1 MNEATRNEV
10 LRLWYG
16 GASRRRIAR
25 QLGVDR
31 KTVARAL
38 AEHQNRRA
46 GLPPVEG
53 PRRPSQLDP
62 FTETITQLL
71 ARYPDLTAV
80 RLHEE
85 LRHQGFRGG
94 YTIVKERLRAVRPK
108 PQSPPVRR
116 FETGPGVQAQMDYSP
131 YEITFTAEGRRRV
144 HAFSYVLGHSRRQY
158 LHFVESED
166 LPTTLRE
173 HVRAFQYFQGLAA
186 TCLYDNSKVV
196 VTGYDGDQPV
206 YNSRFL
212 AFATHYGFRPW
223 ACRPRHPQTKG
234 KVERPFWYVE
244 KNLLNGRTFTSLDHL
259 NEITANWL
267 ATTADVRIH
276 QETKRRPID
285 LYQEEKPHLL
295 PLPAHPYDTAQV
307 LYRTVNSE
315 GCVPYLQNFYSVP
328 WQRIGELL
336 PLRITEKELI
346 VYGPDLTEIARHEL
360 YPAGTRGENHSLP
373 EHSPGRD
380 PYRKVEL
387 LKERFAEL
395 GADAVHFL
403 DGIIQTRRC
412 GKDEA
417 FRVLG
422 LLGTYLREDLVKA
435 LERAGRYR
443 AFSFSAVERI
453 LAAQA
458 RPRSDWEAL
467 QEEAREHLD
476 DVLREPSLSP
486 RPTAEYQQLLEG
498 IENPTAESETDGD
511 DESA

>member
-10 LRLWYG
+10 IRLWYG

-25 QLGVDR
+25 QLGVNR
-31 KTVARAL
+31 KTVARVL
-38 AEHQNRRA
+38 AEHQHRRA
-46 GLPPVEG
+46 GRPPAEG
-53 PRRPSQLDP
+53 TRRPSLLDP
-62 FTETITQLL
+62 FAQTIAQLL

-85 LRHQGFRGG
+85 LRHQSFKGG
-94 YTIVKERLRAVRPK
+94 YSIIRDRLRAVRLK
-108 PQSPPVRR
+108 PQPPPVRR

-131 YEITFTAEGRRRV
+131 YKVAFTAEGRRRV
-144 HAFSYVLGHSRRQY
+144 HAFSYVLGYSRRQY

-166 LPTTLRE
+166 LATTLRE
-173 HVRAFQYFQGLAA
+173 HVRAFEHFQGLAA

-196 VTGYDGDQPV
+196 VTGYDGEQPI
-206 YNSRFL
+206 YNPRFL

-223 ACRPRHPQTKG
+223 VCRPRHPQTKG
-234 KVERPFWYVE
+234 KVERPFWYAE
-244 KNLLNGRTFTSLDHL
+244 KNLLNGRTFTSLAHL
-259 NEITANWL
+259 NEVTANWL
-267 ATTADVRIH
+267 ATTADLRLH

-285 LYQEEKPHLL
+285 LYQEEKSHLL
-295 PLPAHPYDTAQV
+295 PLPAHPYDTAQI

-315 GCVPYLQNFYSVP
+315 GCVAYLQNFYSVP

-346 VYGPDLTEIARHEL
+346 VYGSDLAEIARHEL
-360 YPAGTRGENHSLP
+360 YPSGTAGEKHSLP

-380 PYRKVEL
+380 HYHKYEL

-395 GADAVHFL
+395 GAEAVRFL
-403 DGIIQTRRC
+403 DGIVQTRRC

-422 LLGTYLREDLVKA
+422 LLSTYRCEDLMKA
-435 LERAGRYR
+435 LERACRYR

-458 RPRSDWEAL
+458 RPRSEWEAL
-467 QEEAREHLD
+467 QDEAREHLE
-476 DVLREPSLSP
+476 DVLQQPALSS
-486 RPTAEYQQLLEG
+486 RSTAEYQELLEKT
-498 IENPTAESETDGD
+498 ESATPESETED
-511 DESA
+511 DAEST

>member
-10 LRLWYG
+10 IRLWYG

-38 AEHQNRRA
+38 AEHQHRRA

-80 RLHEE
+80 RLYEE
-85 LRHQGFRGG
+85 LRQQGFKGG

-108 PQSPPVRR
+108 PQPPPVRR
-116 FETGPGVQAQMDYSP
+116 FETGPGVQAQMDFSP
-131 YEITFTAEGRRRV
+131 YEIVFTAEGRRRV
-144 HAFSYVLGHSRRQY
+144 HAFSYVLGYSRRQY

-173 HVRAFQYFQGLAA
+173 HVRAFEHFQGLAA
-186 TCLYDNSKVV
+186 TCLYDNMKVV
-196 VTGYDGDQPV
+196 VTGYDGEQPI
-206 YNSRFL
+206 YNTRFL
-212 AFATHYGFRPW
+212 AFATHYAFRPW
-223 ACRPRHPQTKG
+223 ACRPRRPQTKG
-234 KVERPFWYVE
+234 KIERNFWYAE
-244 KNLLNGRTFTSLDHL
+244 KNLLNGRTFTSLAHL
-259 NEITANWL
+259 NEVTARWL

-360 YPAGTRGENHSLP
+360 YPAGTRGENHSRP

-422 LLGTYLREDLVKA
+422 LLGTYRREDLVKA